1 MDKEKV
7 AVVAHK
13 VRAAAIG
20 FIGVIFFGMGTSYFS
35 ERLIYRMPR
44 ILGPVFD
51 LLGNVGLAVAML
63 ILGGGLIWWGFSRWK
78 AVEGKPSLYWALA
91 ALGIAV
97 SVILFNVD
105 LKPRKSSLEMMEEME
120 REHTEQI
127 EEIRNT
133 ERPELNNAEADDY
146 FDKFEELSG
155 RFKENMAKGD
165 QEAIATNE
173 REFEEMKATVADIL
187 QNLDDDAKYDFSLY
201 DAKLMIEWADIR
213 DGNTDNQ

>member
-63 ILGGGLIWWGFSRWK
+63 ILGGGLIWWGFSRWR
-78 AVEGKPSLYWALA
+78 AVEGKPSLYWVLA
-91 ALGIAV
+91 AVGLIA
-97 SVILFNVD
+97 SVVLFNVD
-105 LKPRKSSLEMMEEME
+105 LKPRKSSSEMMEEIE

-133 ERPELNNAEADDY
+133 KRPRIDDVWVNEY
-146 FDKFEELSG
+146 FDKFEELNG
-155 RFKENMAKGD
+155 QFKENVAKGD
-165 QEAIATNE
+165 QEAIASNE
-173 REFEEMKATVADIL
+173 REFEELKATAADIR

-201 DAKLMIEWADIR
+201 DAKLVIEWADIR
-213 DGNTDNQ
+213 DNR

>member
-1 MDKEKV
+1 MDKERV

-13 VRAAAIG
+13 VRAVAIG

-63 ILGGGLIWWGFSRWK
+63 LLGGGLIWWGFSRWR
-78 AVEGKPSLYWALA
+78 AVEGKPSLYWILA
-91 ALGIAV
+91 AVGIVV
-97 SVILFNVD
+97 SVVLFNVD
-105 LKPRKSSLEMMEEME
+105 LKPRKSSSEMMEEME

-133 ERPELNNAEADDY
+133 ERPRIDNAEADAY
-146 FDKFEELSG
+146 FDKFEELGG
-155 RFKENMAKGD
+155 RFKENVAKGD
-165 QEAIATNE
+165 QEAIAANE
-173 REFEEMKATVADIL
+173 REFEELKATAADIL

-201 DAKLMIEWADIR
+201 DAKLVIEWADIR
-213 DGNTDNQ
+213 DSR

>member
-1 MDKEKV
+1 MDKEKG

-13 VRAAAIG
+13 VRAVATG

-63 ILGGGLIWWGFSRWK
+63 ILGGGLIWWGFSRWR
-78 AVEGKPSLYWALA
+78 AVEGKPSLYWILA

-97 SVILFNVD
+97 SVILFNVNF
-105 LKPRKSSLEMMEEME
+105 KSSSEMMQEQEQQVQ
-120 REHTEQI
+120 EQI

-133 ERPELNNAEADDY
+133 ERPGFNNAGVDAY
-146 FDKFEELSG
+146 FDKFEELGG
-155 RFKENMAKGD
+155 RFKENVAKGD
-165 QEAIATNE
+165 QEAIAANE
-173 REFEEMKATVADIL
+173 REFEELKATVADIL
-187 QNLDDDAKYDFSLY
+187 QNLDDDAKYDFSIY